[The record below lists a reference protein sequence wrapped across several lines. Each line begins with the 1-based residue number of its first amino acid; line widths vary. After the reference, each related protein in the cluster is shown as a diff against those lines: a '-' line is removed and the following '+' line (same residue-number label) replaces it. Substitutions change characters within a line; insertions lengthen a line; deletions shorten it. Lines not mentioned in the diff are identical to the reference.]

1 MFTQFIRIFCIYI
14 CTIPLC
20 IKIINFRI
28 THRLHQYLL
37 VLFSFALAILSSIL
51 KYVHSE
57 FIYLFPLLLLWLIIA
72 AITFEP
78 QKAFISVIL
87 SFCITYTLHTI
98 LSLGVLFLFYLIPL
112 TQVSHTT
119 PTLAFTTSVFH
130 IICTYY
136 LCKFK
141 RFKKGL
147 PFLFLKHRISF
158 STCVSLTFIAFSSSR
173 FMHSFNKYQKFF
185 FLFIVIALLAFL
197 IHWWQA
203 QITKSYRHSVR
214 ERELESLRLE
224 VQEKDKQLKELSKKN
239 EQMGHLIHEDTKI
252 IRTFISGLED
262 YVETD
267 FSDEGTRKDKGK
279 ELLEVVYEH
288 ADERLG
294 TIRNICHKE
303 YATYSTNIEALNL
316 QLNHFSKRASIE
328 DITFHVHIACN
339 LEDYIP
345 KSISTTDLSH
355 LLSNLL
361 DNAFIAAS
369 YTENPT
375 IQLQLYEVSNCLVI
389 EIADSGIPFEVESLV
404 SFGLIQ
410 RTTHEN
416 EGGSGIGLIEIWNLK
431 EKYHATLHLEE
442 YEQPCP
448 YSKKLS
454 LNFNHKNHFS
464 IRTFRKK
471 EIQYVSKRI
480 DLQIYE

>member
-1 MFTQFIRIFCIYI
+1 MLNDFMMFITIYWG
-14 CTIPLC
+14 TIILSC
-20 IKIINFRI
+20 KVLNFQPYKSKSQI
-28 THRLHQYLL
+28 YF
-37 VLFSFALAILSSIL
+37 VLFSIILSFL
-51 KYVHSE
+51 TNLLGVYYVKLHT
-57 FIYLFPLLLLWLIIA
+57 LPLLLLWMTLTILFPHPQA
-72 AITFEP
+72 TFV
-78 QKAFISVIL
+78 STIL
-87 SFCITYTLHTI
+87 AFCISYSIHALSSLVII
-98 LSLGVLFLFYLIPL
+98 LCSYPFYSDVKNISLSI
-112 TQVSHTT
+112 
-119 PTLAFTTSVFH
+119 LALFTTFLHVIVTNSLLQ
-130 IICTYY
+130 I
-136 LCKFK
+136 K
-141 RFKKGL
+141 RFKNGI
-147 PFLFLKHRISF
+147 PCLFLKPALNIATLICLVFIVLISYTATKA
-158 STCVSLTFIAFSSSR
+158 S
-173 FMHSFNKYQKFF
+173 NKNLQLSVLFA
-185 FLFIVIALLAFL
+185 FLFALPIL

-262 YVETD
+262 YVKTD

-294 TIRNICHKE
+294 TIRNISHKG
-303 YATYSTNIEALNL
+303 YTTYSTNVEALNL

-369 YTENPT
+369 YTETPT

-404 SFGLIQ
+404 NFGLIQ

-431 EKYHATLHLEE
+431 EKYHATLHIEE

>member
-1 MFTQFIRIFCIYI
+1 MLTNIIKYYIIFFYTIRIGSKILYTLFKPLHFKTIQFILPILFSLLTCIAKNVGIGSIYI
-14 CTIPLC
+14 LSLVMIWILFTKFSLNPSVSL
-20 IKIINFRI
+20 I
-28 THRLHQYLL
+28 T
-37 VLFSFALAILSSIL
+37 
-51 KYVHSE
+51 
-57 FIYLFPLLLLWLIIA
+57 
-72 AITFEP
+72 T
-78 QKAFISVIL
+78 IL
-87 SFCITYTLHTI
+87 SFGICYSAYIFAYCVSTLLITPFNYKLFNSTSIILIILASLINILLIELLLKHKRFKHGIPFPLSPSFVNVATI
-98 LSLGVLFLFYLIPL
+98 TVLFL
-112 TQVSHTT
+112 
-119 PTLAFTTSVFH
+119 LAFLICRPISTSNFTLKLLT
-130 IICTYY
+130 IM
-136 LCKFK
+136 
-141 RFKKGL
+141 
-147 PFLFLKHRISF
+147 LF
-158 STCVSLTFIAFSSSR
+158 
-173 FMHSFNKYQKFF
+173 
-185 FLFIVIALLAFL
+185 VIALPIL

-267 FSDEGTRKDKGK
+267 FSEESTRKAKGK

-294 TIRNICHKE
+294 TIRNISHKE
-303 YATYSTNIEALNL
+303 YATYSTNIETLNL

-369 YTENPT
+369 YMETPT

-431 EKYHATLHLEE
+431 EKYHATLHIEE

-471 EIQYVSKRI
+471 EIQYASKRI